1 MKTYYDCIPCL
12 LRQTVE
18 AMRMSGADEG
28 IQEKLIRFVL
38 RETAEIDLSETPPY
52 MANLIHRKIREVL
65 NNPDPYQEVKEHFNQ
80 LALDMY
86 VDLQQQVEESVDP
99 FETAVRISIAGNIID
114 FGVRADLGAQE
125 VNDTLLE
132 CLQSPISFNT
142 SAELKRSIMQAHNIM
157 FLGDNAGEIVFDRL
171 LIEQMPGEK
180 VCYVV
185 KGQPIIN
192 DATMKDAVAAGMT
205 GLVRVIDNGSDAP
218 GTILKLCSPRF
229 IEEFHKADL
238 IIAKGQANYETL
250 SEVQNIDIFFLLK
263 VKCPVIARDLGCD
276 TGAVVVKR
284 NSSKESPTDV
294 S

>member
-38 RETAEIDLSETPPY
+38 RETADIDLNETPPY
-52 MANLIHRKIREVL
+52 MAYLIHQKIREVL
-65 NNPDPYQEVKEHFNQ
+65 NDPDPYQEVKEHFNQ

-86 VDLQQQVEESVDP
+86 EDLQQRVENSADP

-114 FGVRADLGAQE
+114 FGVRADIGSQE
-125 VNDTLLE
+125 VNDTILE
-132 CLQSPISFNT
+132 CLHSPISFNT
-142 SAELKRSIMQAHNIM
+142 SIELNRSIKQADNIM
-157 FLGDNAGEIVFDRL
+157 FLSDNAGEIVFDRL
-171 LIEQMPGEK
+171 LIEQMPREK

-192 DATMKDAVAAGMT
+192 DATMKDADAAGMT
-205 GLVRVIDNGSDAP
+205 GLVRVIDNGSAAP
-218 GTILKLCSPRF
+218 GTILKLCSPQF

-250 SEVQNIDIFFLLK
+250 SEVKNTDTFFLLK

-284 NSSKESPTDV
+284 NSSQESR
-294 S
+294 SALS